1 MNREEQIKFHAG
13 STRDGLIANY
23 VPTEQAIMY
32 EDGFVDGAKWA
43 DENPKEGLVSID
55 KVYEYLN
62 KNIFQSYTYNA
73 GNKIGN
79 LIVNNKFTNKEDF
92 LKAFRETME
101 E

>member
-1 MNREEQIKFHAG
+1 MTREKQIEFHAG

-32 EDGFVDGAKWA
+32 EDGFVDGATWA

-55 KVYEYLN
+55 KVCKWIEENIWDFPWYDPDKPLSINDIIKELRKYL
-62 KNIFQSYTYNA
+62 
-73 GNKIGN
+73 
-79 LIVNNKFTNKEDF
+79 
-92 LKAFRETME
+92 E